1 LGIVYVIGHKNP
13 DTDSVC
19 AAMGMARLKREL
31 GMKNV
36 VAARAGALNPQTTF
50 ILERLGFTPPLYV
63 PDVHPRA
70 RDVMTDRVFTVYED
84 TPLIKV
90 MEIMDAEKVR
100 FVPVV
105 KADGRPYGVVTLMA
119 LAARFMEGTG
129 PAGPARQ
136 VRASVANIREAL
148 GGRCLVDLT
157 GKRVLELS
165 IFVGAMGRESFLST
179 IKKEGAD
186 RSLVIVG
193 DREDIQ
199 RETIEMGVAVLIVS
213 GGLDVSEAVA
223 AMAGKKG
230 VSLIV
235 SPFDSATTAQIVKLS
250 TPASMICE
258 TTFSTIGCDELTENI
273 KRRLAQVTGL
283 IVVDKKGLLQGLV
296 TRSRILKRSPISL
309 ILVDHNELSQAV
321 DGAAN
326 VEIRGVIDHHRIGG
340 FQSVSPIPF
349 VCGPVGSTSTLVAE
363 QFGAEGVE
371 LDKDMA
377 GLLLSGVLSDTVV
390 LKSPTTTERDR
401 AVVKELEKI
410 SGLDYRAFGEEIFR
424 ATASLK
430 KLGAETAVMGDHKAF
445 TTAGK
450 TFGIGQV
457 ETIGFDEFYDEKDKL
472 REVLQA
478 LMARRGFYL
487 SALLVTD
494 IVHGTSLFLAVGVP
508 EVLYKLGY
516 PEIAKDLFELKG
528 VISRKKQVVPHIL
541 NVFNE
546 IYHDE
551 K

>member
-1 LGIVYVIGHKNP
+1 
-13 DTDSVC
+13 
-19 AAMGMARLKREL
+19 MGMARLKTEL

-36 VAARAGALNPQTTF
+36 VAARAGTLNPQTKF
-50 ILERLGFTPPLYV
+50 VLKRLGLEPPLYV
-63 PDVHPRA
+63 SDVHPRA
-70 RDVMTDRVFTVYED
+70 KDVMTDRVFTVHKD

-90 MEIMDAEKVR
+90 MEIMEEEKVR

-105 KADGRPYGVVTLMA
+105 SEDNRPYGVVTLME
-119 LAARFMEGTG
+119 LAKRFMAGTG
-129 PAGPARQ
+129 PGAARQ
-136 VRASVANIREAL
+136 VRASIANMQEAL
-148 GGRCLVDLT
+148 GGRSLVDCT
-157 GKRVLELS
+157 GTKVLELS

-179 IKKEGAD
+179 IKKEGAG

-199 RETIEMGVAVLIVS
+199 RETIEFGVAVLIVS
-213 GGLDVSEAVA
+213 GGFDVSESVV

-235 SPFDSATTAQIVKLS
+235 SPFDSATTAQVVKLS

-258 TTFSTIGCDELTENI
+258 TTFSTIGSDELTENI

-283 IVVDKKGLLQGLV
+283 IVVDKKGLLHGLV

-321 DGAAN
+321 DGAGS
-326 VEIRGVIDHHRIGG
+326 VEIRGVVDHHRIGG

-363 QFGAEGVE
+363 QFYSEGVE
-371 LDKDMA
+371 MDKDMA

-401 AVVKELEKI
+401 TIVARLEAI

-424 ATASLK
+424 ATSSLT
-430 KLGAETAVMGDHKAF
+430 KLGAEAAVMGDHKVF
-445 TTAGK
+445 TAAGK

-457 ETIGFDEFYDEKDKL
+457 ETIGFDEFYKEKDNL
-472 REVLQA
+472 RKELQG
-478 LMARRGFYL
+478 LMAKKGFYL

-494 IVHGTSLFLAVGVP
+494 IVKGTSLFLAVGVP

-516 PEIAKDLFELKG
+516 REIGKDLYELKG

-541 NVFNE
+541 NAFNE
-546 IYHDE
+546 IYQAE

>member
-19 AAMGMARLKREL
+19 SAIGMARLKREL
-31 GMKNV
+31 GMENV
-36 VAARAGALNPQTTF
+36 VAARAGTLNPQTTF
-50 ILERLGFTPPLYV
+50 ILERLGLEPPLYV
-63 PDVHPRA
+63 ADVHPRA
-70 RDVMTDRVFTVYED
+70 RDVMTDRVFTVSPE

-90 MEIMDAEKVR
+90 MEIMEEEKVR

-105 KADGRPYGVVTLMA
+105 TEDNRPYGVVTLMA
-119 LAARFMEGTG
+119 LAKRFMAGTG
-129 PAGPARQ
+129 TGAARQ
-136 VRASVANIREAL
+136 VRASTENIREAL
-148 GGRCLVDLT
+148 GGRSLVDFT
-157 GKRVLELS
+157 GPRVLELAV
-165 IFVGAMGRESFLST
+165 FVGAMGRSSFLST
-179 IKKEGAD
+179 IKKEGPA

-199 RETIEMGVAVLIVS
+199 RETIELGVAVLIIS
-213 GGLDVSEAVA
+213 GGFDVSESVV

-250 TPASMICE
+250 TPASMICDRAFE
-258 TTFSTIGCDELTENI
+258 TIGCDELTENI
-273 KRRLAQVTGL
+273 KRRLAHVTGL
-283 IVVDKKGLLQGLV
+283 IVVDNEGLVHGLV

-363 QFGAEGVE
+363 QFEAEGVPM
-371 LDKDMA
+371 DKSIA
-377 GLLLSGVLSDTVV
+377 GLLLAGVLSDTVV

-401 AVVKELEKI
+401 AIVNRLEKI
-410 SGLDYRAFGEEIFR
+410 SALDYKTFGEEIFR

-430 KLGAETAVMGDHKAF
+430 KLGPEAAVNGDHKVF
-445 TTAGK
+445 TAGGK

-457 ETIGFDEFYDEKDKL
+457 ETVGFDEFYEEKDKL
-472 REVLQA
+472 RRVLQS
-478 LMARRGFYL
+478 LMAKKGFYL

-494 IVHGTSLFLAVGVP
+494 IVRGTSLFLAVGVP
-508 EVLYKLGY
+508 EVFYHLAY
-516 PEIAKDLFELKG
+516 PEVAKDLFELKG
-528 VISRKKQVVPHIL
+528 VMSRKKQVVPHII
-541 NVFNE
+541 NIFNE
-546 IYHDE
+546 LYQAD

>member
-19 AAMGMARLKREL
+19 SAMGMARLKKEL

-36 VAARAGALNPQTTF
+36 VAARAGTLNPQTAF
-50 ILERLGFTPPLYV
+50 VLERLGFEPPLYV

-70 RDVMTDRVFTVYED
+70 RDVMTDRVYTVSED

-90 MEIMDAEKVR
+90 MEIMEKEKVR

-105 KADGRPYGVVTLMA
+105 SGDKRPFGVVTLMA
-119 LAARFMEGTG
+119 LAKKFMAGTG
-129 PAGPARQ
+129 PGAARQ
-136 VRASVANIREAL
+136 VRASIANIREAL
-148 GGRCLVDLT
+148 GGRSLLDCT
-157 GKRVLELS
+157 GAQVLELS
-165 IFVGAMGRESFLST
+165 IFVGAMGRSSFLST
-179 IKKEGAD
+179 IKKEGPA

-199 RETIEMGVAVLIVS
+199 RETIEIGVAVLIVS
-213 GGLDVSEAVA
+213 GGFDVSEDIR
-223 AMAGKKG
+223 AMAEAKG

-250 TPASMICE
+250 TPASMICD
-258 TTFSTIGCDELTENI
+258 TAFSTIGCDELTEDI
-273 KRRLAQVTGL
+273 KYRLANVTGL
-283 IVVDKKGLLQGLV
+283 IVVDKKGLLHGLV

-321 DGAAN
+321 DGAGS
-326 VEIRGVIDHHRIGG
+326 VEIRGVVDHHRIGG

-363 QFGAEGVE
+363 QFDAEGVKM
-371 LDKDMA
+371 DKGMA
-377 GLLLSGVLSDTVV
+377 GLLLAGVLSDTVV

-401 AVVKELEKI
+401 AVVRRLEAI
-410 SGLDYRAFGEEIFR
+410 SALDYRAFGEEIFR

-430 KLGAETAVMGDHKAF
+430 KLGAEAAVNGDHKVF

-457 ETIGFDEFYDEKDKL
+457 ETIGFDEFYEEEDSL
-472 REVLQA
+472 RKVLQS
-478 LMARRGFYL
+478 LMAKKGFYL

-494 IVHGTSLFLAVGVP
+494 IVKGTSLFLAVGVP
-508 EVLYKLGY
+508 EVFYHLGY
-516 PEIAKDLFELKG
+516 PEIGKDLYELKG

-546 IYHDE
+546 IYQAE